1 MRFKNLKIFLLLL
14 LVFQQM
20 GCEENI
26 FDTSA
31 ALEDVFLNAE
41 QLPNLKSLIVYKNNS
56 IIKEKYFHNGDADI
70 EHDVRSVT
78 KSVMSTLI
86 GIAIDKGFIQS
97 EDQTINVFLD
107 PLGVNLD
114 SAKSKIRI
122 RDLLSMSSGFYGN
135 ELFSPSEYNNWI
147 SAPNQLLY
155 TLNQPLVSQPGQT
168 FYYNSGASHLLSA
181 ILTQATGMSS
191 YNFAKQY
198 LFQPLGISDHNWS
211 TDKQGSNNG
220 AAGLRLTPQDMLKIG
235 ILYLNGGI
243 YNNTQFVTRSWITKA
258 TTAKITTGTVIPFAS
273 DYGYLWWNGRAH
285 SRNYFFANGWGG
297 QFIFVVPE
305 LSLIVVASNEW
316 SGIPSA
322 IAAEQWYNTL
332 NLIINEIIPIYN

>member
-14 LVFQQM
+14 LVLPQM
-20 GCEENI
+20 SCEENTV
-26 FDTSA
+26 DTSA
-31 ALEDVFLNAE
+31 ALEEVFLNAE
-41 QLPNLKSLIVYKNNS
+41 QLPNLKSLIVYKDNS
-56 IIKEKYFHNGDADI
+56 IIKEKYFHNGAADI

-86 GIAIDKGFIQS
+86 GIAIDNGFIQS
-97 EDQTINVFLD
+97 EDQTIDVFLD
-107 PLGVNLD
+107 PLVGNLD

-122 RDLLSMSSGFYGN
+122 RDLLSMSSGFYSN
-135 ELFSPSEYNNWI
+135 ELASSSEYNNWI
-147 SAPNQLLY
+147 STPNQLLY
-155 TLNQPLVSQPGQT
+155 TLSQPLVSQPGQT
-168 FYYNSGASHLLSA
+168 FYYNSGASHLLSI

-243 YNNTQFVTRSWITKA
+243 YNNTQVLPRSWITKA

-285 SRNYFFANGWGG
+285 SRSYFFANGWGG
-297 QFIFVVPE
+297 QFILVVPE

-322 IAAEQWYNTL
+322 IAGEQWYNTL

>member
-14 LVFQQM
+14 LVLPQM
-20 GCEENI
+20 SCEENTVG
-26 FDTSA
+26 TSA
-31 ALEDVFLNAE
+31 ALEEVFLNAE
-41 QLPNLKSLIVYKNNS
+41 QLPNLKSLIVYKDNS
-56 IIKEKYFHNGDADI
+56 IIKEKYFHNGAADI
-70 EHDVRSVT
+70 EHDIRSVT

-86 GIAIDKGFIQS
+86 GIAIDNGFIQS
-97 EDQTINVFLD
+97 EDQTIDVFLD
-107 PLGVNLD
+107 PLVGNLD

-122 RDLLSMSSGFYGN
+122 RDLLSMSSG
-135 ELFSPSEYNNWI
+135 
-147 SAPNQLLY
+147 
-155 TLNQPLVSQPGQT
+155 QPGQT
-168 FYYNSGASHLLSA
+168 FYYNSGASHLLSI

-243 YNNTQFVTRSWITKA
+243 YNNTQVLPRSWITKA

-285 SRNYFFANGWGG
+285 SRSYFFANGWGG
-297 QFIFVVPE
+297 QFILVVPE

-322 IAAEQWYNTL
+322 IAGEQWYNTL

>member
-14 LVFQQM
+14 LVLPQIS
-20 GCEENI
+20 CEENTVG
-26 FDTSA
+26 TSA
-31 ALEDVFLNAE
+31 ALEEVFLNAE
-41 QLPNLKSLIVYKNNS
+41 QLPNLKSLIVYKDNS
-56 IIKEKYFHNGDADI
+56 IIKEKYFHNGAADI
-70 EHDVRSVT
+70 EHDIRSVT

-107 PLGVNLD
+107 PLVGNLD

-135 ELFSPSEYNNWI
+135 ELSSSSEYNNWI

-155 TLNQPLVSQPGQT
+155 TLSQPLVSQPGQT
-168 FYYNSGASHLLSA
+168 FYYNSGASHLLSI

-198 LFQPLGISDHNWS
+198 LFLPLGISDHNWS

-243 YNNTQFVTRSWITKA
+243 YNNTQVLPRSWITKA

-273 DYGYLWWNGRAH
+273 NYGYLWWNGRAH
-285 SRNYFFANGWGG
+285 SRSYFFANGWGG
-297 QFIFVVPE
+297 QFILVVPE

-322 IAAEQWYNTL
+322 IAGEQWYNTL

>member
-14 LVFQQM
+14 LVLPQM
-20 GCEENI
+20 GCEENTV
-26 FDTSA
+26 DTSA
-31 ALEDVFLNAE
+31 ALEEVFLNAE
-41 QLPNLKSLIVYKNNS
+41 QLPNLKSLIVYKDNS
-56 IIKEKYFHNGDADI
+56 IIKEKYFHNGAADI

-86 GIAIDKGFIQS
+86 GIAIDNGFIQS
-97 EDQTINVFLD
+97 EDQTIDVFLD
-107 PLGVNLD
+107 PLVGNLD

-122 RDLLSMSSGFYGN
+122 RDLLSMSSGFYSN
-135 ELFSPSEYNNWI
+135 ELASSSEYNNWI

-155 TLNQPLVSQPGQT
+155 TLSQPLVSQPGQT
-168 FYYNSGASHLLSA
+168 FYYNSGASHLLSI

-211 TDKQGSNNG
+211 TDKQGLNNG

-243 YNNTQFVTRSWITKA
+243 YNNTQVVTRSWVTKA
-258 TTAKITTGTVIPFAS
+258 TTTKITTGTVLPFAS
-273 DYGYLWWNGRAH
+273 DYDYLWWNGRAH

-297 QFIFVVPE
+297 QFILVVPE
-305 LSLIVVASNEW
+305 LSLVVVASNEW

-322 IAAEQWYNTL
+322 IAGEQWYNTL
-332 NLIINEIIPIYN
+332 NLIINEIIPVYN

>member
-1 MRFKNLKIFLLLL
+1 MS
-14 LVFQQM
+14 
-20 GCEENI
+20 CEENTV
-26 FDTSA
+26 DTSA
-31 ALEDVFLNAE
+31 ALEEVFLNAE
-41 QLPNLKSLIVYKNNS
+41 QLPNLKSLIVYKDNS
-56 IIKEKYFHNGDADI
+56 IIKEKYFHNGAADI

-86 GIAIDKGFIQS
+86 GIAIDNGFIQS
-97 EDQTINVFLD
+97 EDQTIDVFLD
-107 PLGVNLD
+107 PLVGNLD

-122 RDLLSMSSGFYGN
+122 RDLLSMSSGFYSN
-135 ELFSPSEYNNWI
+135 ELASSSEYNNWI
-147 SAPNQLLY
+147 STPNQLLY
-155 TLNQPLVSQPGQT
+155 TLSQPLVSQPGQT
-168 FYYNSGASHLLSA
+168 FYYNSGASHLLSI

-243 YNNTQFVTRSWITKA
+243 YNNTQVLPRSWITKA

-273 DYGYLWWNGRAH
+273 DYGYLWWNGRAD
-285 SRNYFFANGWGG
+285 SRSYFFANGWGG
-297 QFIFVVPE
+297 QFILVVPE

-322 IAAEQWYNTL
+322 IAGEQWYNTL

>member
-1 MRFKNLKIFLLLL
+1 MRFKNLKVFLLLL
-14 LVFQQM
+14 LVLPKM
-20 GCEENI
+20 SCEENTV
-26 FDTSA
+26 DTSA
-31 ALEDVFLNAE
+31 SLEEVFLNAE
-41 QLPNLKSLIVYKNNS
+41 QLPNLKSLIVYKDNS
-56 IIKEKYFHNGDADI
+56 IIKEKYFHNGASDI

-107 PLGVNLD
+107 PLVGNLD

-135 ELFSPSEYNNWI
+135 ELSSSSEYNNWI

-155 TLNQPLVSQPGQT
+155 TLSQPLVSQPGQT
-168 FYYNSGASHLLSA
+168 FYYNSGASHLLSI

-243 YNNTQFVTRSWITKA
+243 YNNTQVVTRSWITKA
-258 TTAKITTGTVIPFAS
+258 TTAKITTGTVIPFES

-285 SRNYFFANGWGG
+285 SRSYFFANGWGG
-297 QFIFVVPE
+297 QFILVVPE
-305 LSLIVVASNEW
+305 LSLIVVASSEW

-322 IAAEQWYNTL
+322 IAGEQWYNTL

>member
-14 LVFQQM
+14 LVLPQM
-20 GCEENI
+20 GCEENTV
-26 FDTSA
+26 DTSA
-31 ALEDVFLNAE
+31 ALEEVFLNAE
-41 QLPNLKSLIVYKNNS
+41 QLPNLKSLIVYKDNS
-56 IIKEKYFHNGDADI
+56 IIKEKYFHNGAADI

-86 GIAIDKGFIQS
+86 GIAIDNGFIQS
-97 EDQTINVFLD
+97 EDQTIDVFLE
-107 PLGVNLD
+107 PLVGNLD

-122 RDLLSMSSGFYGN
+122 RDLLSMSSGFYSN
-135 ELFSPSEYNNWI
+135 ELASSSEYNNWI

-155 TLNQPLVSQPGQT
+155 TLSQPLVSQPGQT
-168 FYYNSGASHLLSA
+168 FYYNSGASHLLSI

-198 LFQPLGISDHNWS
+198 LFQPLGISEHNWS
-211 TDKQGSNNG
+211 TDKQGLNNG
-220 AAGLRLTPQDMLKIG
+220 AAGLRLTPKDMLKIG

-243 YNNTQFVTRSWITKA
+243 YNNTQVVPRSWITKA

-285 SRNYFFANGWGG
+285 SRNYYFANGWGG
-297 QFIFVVPE
+297 QFIVVVPE
-305 LSLIVVASNEW
+305 HSLIVVASNEW

-322 IAAEQWYNTL
+322 IAGEQWYNTL